1 MYLTNQYMCH
11 TNQCMMSQTNIYV
24 MNQCICHEPI
34 CMSHEICHEPINIS
48 HEPIHMSRTNTFC
61 ANLQR
66 LECRSVT
73 QLKLVS
79 QTNTYVT
86 NQYMF
91 CKYTAPRVQECD
103 PIEIEIFLLDKANF
117 DFTFIPSGI
126 WAPLSPHT
134 HTLYFLRLLCPSPHL
149 LHVHILY
156 IRVYTYVCTNMY
168 KYMFVHIYIYIHKHI
183 YIYMYIRICIY
194 IYIHLCMYVY
204 LYI

>member
-1 MYLTNQYMCH
+1 
-11 TNQCMMSQTNIYV
+11 
-24 MNQCICHEPI
+24 
-34 CMSHEICHEPINIS
+34 
-48 HEPIHMSRTNTFC
+48 MSRTNTFC

-126 WAPLSPHT
+126 
-134 HTLYFLRLLCPSPHL
+134 
-149 LHVHILY
+149 
-156 IRVYTYVCTNMY
+156 
-168 KYMFVHIYIYIHKHI
+168 
-183 YIYMYIRICIY
+183 
-194 IYIHLCMYVY
+194 
-204 LYI
+204 